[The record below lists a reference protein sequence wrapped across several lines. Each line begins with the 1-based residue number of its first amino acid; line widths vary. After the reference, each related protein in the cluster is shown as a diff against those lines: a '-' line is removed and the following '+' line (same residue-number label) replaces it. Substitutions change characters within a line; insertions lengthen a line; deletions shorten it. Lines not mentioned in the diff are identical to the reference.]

1 MIRWLKGVWQ
11 RCAPVE
17 LGGKMN
23 ISWIE
28 KGVLAASPLPRRDAD
43 LQALHEQ
50 GIRAIL
56 TLTERPLTAQREI
69 SPGMPDQLDITLLN
83 IAIDDFHPPT
93 PEQAEEAVAFI
104 DQMAAEGRPVLVHCL
119 AGQGRT
125 GCVLHAYYL
134 LKGYGL
140 QDAKYA
146 VSMRRP
152 ICDFNGLSDAQQVF
166 IEHFAEGRTVNL

>member
-11 RCAPVE
+11 HFAPAE

-28 KGVLAASPLPRRDAD
+28 KGVLAASPLPRTDAD
-43 LQALHEQ
+43 LESLHEQ
-50 GIRAIL
+50 GVRAIL
-56 TLTERPLTAQREI
+56 TLTERPLTAQPKI
-69 SPGMPDQLDITLLN
+69 SVGKLSKLDMTLAH
-83 IAIDDFHPPT
+83 IPIDDFHPPT

-140 QDAKYA
+140 GDAKYE

-152 ICDFNGLSDAQQVF
+152 ICDFKGLSDVQQQF
-166 IEHFAEGRTVNL
+166 IEQFAQGRTVNL